1 MTTIRQLIQNSPA
14 RANELFAQLLDT
26 SDTALKTREKLTAEL
41 TQELNEIAEL
51 EEKHLFPV
59 LRKHKQTKDLVAEAL
74 SENKQMRKLLSELD
88 KTPRDSED
96 FADRVTELRRVFQLH
111 VRDGKKE
118 LLPAVLEALSDE
130 ETQAIVESIED
141 RKAEIEEE
149 KRSEADERRAAARQ
163 EREQEEGVKQAA
175 ETVVS
180 ALWSGPQAAQR
191 TAQRAQD
198 AARTGVSTLT
208 DVAQRTSDQVFHVF
222 DQTGE
227 RAQEFAQQSSANLTL
242 MAEAG
247 SIMVRGL
254 QDFSQES
261 LRVMQGRLQQNLNAF
276 AALTRCRSLS
286 DLMAVQNEL
295 MRDRLQVTS
304 EGARRLAAIATKV
317 ADEATQATSSS
328 EAKQTQRRAA

>member
-51 EEKHLFPV
+51 EEKHLFPA
-59 LRKHKQTKDLVAEAL
+59 LRKHKQTKDLVTEAL

-88 KTPRDSED
+88 RTPRDSED

-111 VRDGKKE
+111 VRDEKKE

-149 KRSEADERRAAARQ
+149 KRSEAEERRAAARQ

-175 ETVVS
+175 ETVAS
-180 ALWSGPQAAQR
+180 ALWSAPQAAQR
-191 TAQRAQD
+191 TAQGAQD
-198 AARTGVSTLT
+198 LARTGVSTLS

-222 DQTGE
+222 DQTGG
-227 RAQEFAQQSSANLTL
+227 RAQEFAQQSSANLKL
-242 MAEAG
+242 MARSRKHHGPGHAG
-247 SIMVRGL
+247 FFCR
-254 QDFSQES
+254 
-261 LRVMQGRLQQNLNAF
+261 N
-276 AALTRCRSLS
+276 RC
-286 DLMAVQNEL
+286 A
-295 MRDRLQVTS
+295 
-304 EGARRLAAIATKV
+304 
-317 ADEATQATSSS
+317 
-328 EAKQTQRRAA
+328 